1 MKKLILTGALAGAAL
16 LTGCSGL
23 PGIPGLTGSA
33 GAGAA
38 GAPELKSLY
47 TAGRKW
53 EYNLTVLGTTDTMTM
68 EVTEVKDN
76 KATLKTTVKGSSSTS
91 TIDLNDKDAFAKM
104 SGAAGGAQ
112 TNAGASFKVGPV
124 SNESITVPAGTYACL
139 KTTSTSSQSQG
150 GVTID
155 ITSETW
161 VNSGVGLVKALTTT
175 KTALPAGLPAVPGMP
190 GGEQKTTME
199 LKSFK

>member
-1 MKKLILTGALAGAAL
+1 MKKLIAAGALLTLTL
-16 LTGCSGL
+16 LTGCSG
-23 PGIPGLTGSA
+23 IPGLAGGA

-47 TAGRKW
+47 TVGRKW
-53 EYNLTVLGTTDTMTM
+53 EYNLAVGSVVDTMSI

-76 KATLKTTVKGSSSTS
+76 KATIKTTVKGSSTTS
-91 TIDLNDKDAFAKM
+91 TVDLADKDAFTKM

-112 TNAGASFKVGPV
+112 LPAGAQFKLGPV
-124 SNESITVPAGTYACL
+124 SNESVTVPAGTYACV

-155 ITSETW
+155 VSSETW
-161 VNSGVGLVKALTTT
+161 VNSSVGLVKAVTTT
-175 KTALPAGLPAVPGMP
+175 KTALPAGLPAVPGM
-190 GGEQKTTME
+190 GGDVKTTME